1 MSLLDS
7 ITQLFQRD
15 AVHLERVVLRADHIS
30 PAPTDSDAIGA
41 GDGYFRL
48 WLSEMFLKDD
58 RQWFKTYYPVVQ
70 SFTTFGF
77 GTMPNVEI
85 AQVAGPGR
93 LQDVDAAHLDHMI
106 QLNYGLTPLVPFSGG
121 KVLIEAGLVAM
132 PMQGGDLLQRFIDV
146 AGSVSSLVA
155 VPQLSTA
162 LNIAGTVTKVVD
174 QLLGIG
180 DKQMRLGYQ
189 DTFVGKGGG
198 GGNDLRPVYIAAIG
212 APSGTYGEKL
222 LWVKDG
228 ALLAGTDANTAR
240 PLAAADYM
248 LLRLEIRPERD
259 DWDSLTSIADPF
271 NKAFEALKQVD
282 ASGNPKLRDAEIF
295 IRTAALAAVTSTD
308 LTAKDRVRVAKAI
321 RERYSNYKEA
331 VFGAKGLEQPE
342 APTLAEVGRASRAFD
357 PSPVSVGELFSEGA
371 NGGS

>member
-15 AVHLERVVLRADHIS
+15 AVHLERVVLAAGHVS
-30 PAPTDSDAIGA
+30 PAPAGGGAIGA

-48 WLSEMFLKDD
+48 WLSEMYLKND

-70 SFTTFGF
+70 SFTTFSF
-77 GTMPNVEI
+77 GTQPNVEI

-93 LQDVDAAHLDHMI
+93 LQDVDAAHLDHML
-106 QLNYGLTPLVPFSGG
+106 QLNYSLTPLVPFSGG
-121 KVLIEAGLVAM
+121 KVMIQAGLIAM
-132 PMQGGDLLQRFIDV
+132 LMQGGDLLQRFIEV
-146 AGSVSSLVA
+146 AGSVSSLIA

-162 LNIAGTVTKVVD
+162 LNIAGTVTKTVD

-198 GGNDLRPVYIAAIG
+198 GANDLRPAYIAAIA
-212 APSGTYGEKL
+212 APSGTYGEDQ

-228 ALLAGTDANTAR
+228 ALLSGPDAASAA
-240 PLAAADYM
+240 PLADVDYM
-248 LLRLEIRPERD
+248 LLRLEIRAERD
-259 DWDSLTSIADPF
+259 DWDSLTSIAEPF

-282 ASGNPKLRDAEIF
+282 ASGNPKLADADVF
-295 IRTAALAAVTSTD
+295 IRTAALAAVTSAD
-308 LTAKDRVRVAKAI
+308 LTDKDRIRVARAI
-321 RERYSNYKEA
+321 RDRYNAYKDA
-331 VFGAKGLEQPE
+331 VFGAKALEQPP
-342 APTLAEVGRASRAFD
+342 APTMAEVARAARGLDTA
-357 PSPVSVGELFSEGA
+357 PVTVGELFG
-371 NGGS
+371 